1 MQDSLDVHGS
11 AGSDPAPLLDF
22 ERLDVYRVAL
32 EFQALASSI
41 RLPQGRREMRDQLD
55 RAALSVVL
63 NTAEGAGR
71 TGAADK
77 ARFYA
82 MARGSAMECAAL
94 FDVLGNLRIAPRPTC
109 VRARALLVRIVQ
121 MHTRLC
127 VRRKP

>member
-1 MQDSLDVHGS
+1 MPEQPV
-11 AGSDPAPLLDF
+11 PAAPTDTTPLLDF

-41 RLPQGRREMRDQLD
+41 RLPQGRRELRHQLE
-55 RAALSVVL
+55 RAALSIVL

-77 ARFYA
+77 ARFFA
-82 MARGSAMECAAL
+82 MARGSAMECAAVL
-94 FDVLGNLRIAPRPTC
+94 DVLRATGIAPRPIC
-109 VRARALLVRIVQ
+109 ARARGLLVRIVQ

-127 VRRKP
+127 LR